1 MSASL
6 GDCESGSHWS
16 FAFKDML
23 AVVLSI
29 VKDEGR
35 EARVHLVGLDGEA
48 DTVAIVNVNG
58 MFDESD
64 LGLGVLWLSADL
76 QQALVDVISHAEAFS
91 VLSSNTVSGVIEL
104 TFTGWTAE
112 GFWVTS

>member
-1 MSASL
+1 MSSSL
-6 GDCESGSHWS
+6 GDCESRSHWS

-29 VKDEGR
+29 VEDEAR
-35 EARVHLVGLDGEA
+35 EAGVLLVGLDGEA
-48 DTVAIVNVNG
+48 DTVAVVNVNG
-58 MFDESD
+58 MLDEFD

-76 QQALVDVISHAEAFS
+76 EQALVDVISHAEAFS
-91 VLSSNTVSGVIEL
+91 VLSSNTVSRVVEL

-112 GFWVTS
+112 GAWVTG